1 MGVLK
6 KIYNFASSWTGTVLI
21 VLFVIFFVAQAF
33 VIPSG
38 SMKHSLL
45 PGDFLF
51 VKKFSY
57 GIPTPHIP
65 WIEKAVLPDF
75 KGNGHLIDGERPKRG
90 DIVVFREPQN
100 PKIHFVKRNF
110 AVGGDEVI
118 FDLNNFYL
126 RPHEGDEFIEKNYDK
141 NDIVTLMGQKFV
153 KEPYKFKG
161 INYNPNSR
169 NKMLANVEMSLL
181 NGSLAM
187 KPIIVKEFGDSFK
200 MKNLEFNAFYIK
212 IPQDEFFMI
221 GDNRNDSH
229 DSRFWGCVPYKLIVG
244 KPWFVYFSWDKN
256 KIIRWERIGRFADTL
271 QTDKSLIYEQD

>member
-6 KIYNFASSWTGTVLI
+6 KIYNFASSWTGTVII

-38 SMKHSLL
+38 SMKYSLL

-75 KGNGHLIDGERPKRG
+75 KGNGHLIDGPRPQRG

-141 NDIVTLMGQKFV
+141 NDIVTLMGQKFI

-181 NGSLAM
+181 NNSFAM
-187 KPIIVKEFGDSFK
+187 KPIVVKEFGDSFK

-212 IPQDEFFMI
+212 VPQDEFFMI
-221 GDNRNDSH
+221 GDNRNDSA
-229 DSRFWGCVPYKLIVG
+229 DSRFWGFVPYKLIVG

-256 KIIRWERIGRFADTL
+256 KIIRWERIGRFSDTL
-271 QTDKSLIYEQD
+271 QTDESLIYEQD

>member
-110 AVGGDEVI
+110 AVGGDLQDADSLAAYADSLVPAVYDDFI
-118 FDLNNFYL
+118 GTAKSVMTKRHRDALRKLLNYRFKRHPRYNL
-126 RPHEGDEFIEKNYDK
+126 PDERLVLIEKE
-141 NDIVTLMGQKFV
+141 IQ
-153 KEPYKFKG
+153 
-161 INYNPNSR
+161 R
-169 NKMLANVEMSLL
+169 RARLL
-181 NGSLAM
+181 L
-187 KPIIVKEFGDSFK
+187 
-200 MKNLEFNAFYIK
+200 
-212 IPQDEFFMI
+212 DE
-221 GDNRNDSH
+221 
-229 DSRFWGCVPYKLIVG
+229 
-244 KPWFVYFSWDKN
+244 
-256 KIIRWERIGRFADTL
+256 
-271 QTDKSLIYEQD
+271 